1 MPEAVDSPAVEKLI
15 ATLAD
20 NKYFLGRR
28 YAEWCTG
35 APSLEAA
42 VAAAGMAQDE
52 IGHARSFY
60 PLLSDIAGEE
70 VEPETRTD
78 FVNAPFLDQPFEGW
92 VDFTVANFLFD
103 TAIAV
108 LLEAAR
114 GSSFRPLA
122 HRAAR
127 ILEEEQ
133 LHWLHGEGW
142 ILRLSAADGAMRQT
156 VEDAIEIVRPQAL
169 ALFDVAAPELV
180 ESGVLAASTAELTD
194 AFERRVAPVLT
205 EAELGR

>member
-1 MPEAVDSPAVEKLI
+1 MTEAVDSPALEILI

-60 PLLSDIAGEE
+60 PLLRDVAGEE

-78 FVNAPFLDQPFEGW
+78 FVNAPFLDRPFAGW

-142 ILRLSAADGAMRQT
+142 LLRLCAGDGAMRRA
-156 VEDAIEIVRPQAL
+156 VHDAVALVRPQAL
-169 ALFDVAAPELV
+169 DFFEIAAPELV
-180 ESGVLAASTAELTD
+180 EQGVLALSSDELAD
-194 AFERRVAPVLT
+194 AFEQRVGPVLA
-205 EAELGR
+205 EAGIAG